1 MMVAETFSVMDSV
14 ADATLSVASFDRY
27 IAFRDALI
35 ADGTDAEGIVARLS
49 AFLWDLFDGFSAN
62 GVH

>member
-1 MMVAETFSVMDSV
+1 MVAATFSVMDSV

-27 IAFRDALI
+27 LAYRDALI
-35 ADGTDAEGIVARLS
+35 ADGTDAEGIVSRLS
-49 AFLWDLFDGFSAN
+49 AFLWDLFEGFSAN

>member
-1 MMVAETFSVMDSV
+1 MVAATFSVMDSV

-27 IAFRDALI
+27 IAYRDALI
-35 ADGTDAEGIVARLS
+35 ADGTDAEGIVSRLS
-49 AFLWDLFDGFSAN
+49 TFLWDLFEGLSAN

>member
-35 ADGTDAEGIVARLS
+35 ADGTDAEGTVARLS
-49 AFLWDLFDGFSAN
+49 AFLCDLFDGFSAN